1 MWYTPAEVE
10 ETKMSDKESA
20 QKVIEAYH
28 KRQQMSKKAPIILI
42 IAAILLIVGAA
53 VIAFWVLG
61 AKRPIFPLLSTETS
75 TPTNTATSTAT
86 ATLTSTPTDTPTE
99 PPPTNTPTATLTAT
113 PSGPSIYVV
122 QEGDTLGGIADK
134 FGLDLA
140 LLLAMNPGIDPNLIK
155 VGDQIIIPAPNTELP
170 TATPVSADL
179 PRGTIIEYRLA
190 KGDTLAALAQ
200 TFNSTLE
207 AILSA
212 NPTIENANDV
222 REGDIIKIPVN
233 IATPVPTATQGTIL
247 PTIASPATAT
257 PSP

>member
-1 MWYTPAEVE
+1 
-10 ETKMSDKESA
+10 MSDKESA

-42 IAAILLIVGAA
+42 IAAILLIVGA
-53 VIAFWVLG
+53 VVTIFWVLG
-61 AKRPIFPLLSTETS
+61 AKRPNIPLLSSETP
-75 TPTNTATSTAT
+75 TPTNTATATAT
-86 ATLTSTPTDTPTE
+86 VTLTSTPTDTPTE
-99 PPPTNTPTATLTAT
+99 PPPTNTPTATLIAT
-113 PSGPSIYVV
+113 PSGPSIYIV
-122 QEGDTLGGIADK
+122 QEDDTLVGIAEK
-134 FGLDLA
+134 FGIDLA

-170 TATPVSADL
+170 TATPIPSDL

-207 AILSA
+207 AILKA

-222 REGDIIKIPVN
+222 REGDVIKIPVN

-257 PSP
+257 PTP

>member
-1 MWYTPAEVE
+1 
-10 ETKMSDKESA
+10 MSDKESA

-53 VIAFWVLG
+53 VTIFWVLG
-61 AKRPIFPLLSTETS
+61 AKRPIIPLLSSETP
-75 TPTNTATSTAT
+75 TPTNTATATAT

-99 PPPTNTPTATLTAT
+99 PPPTNTPTATLIAT
-113 PSGPSIYVV
+113 PSGPSIYIV
-122 QEGDTLGGIADK
+122 QEDDTLGGIADK

-170 TATPVSADL
+170 TATPVPSDL
-179 PRGTIIEYRLA
+179 PRGTLIEYRLA
-190 KGDTLAALAQ
+190 KGDTLEALAQ

-207 AILSA
+207 AILNA

-222 REGDIIKIPVN
+222 REGDVIKIPVN

-257 PSP
+257 PAP